1 MVVETTTVSVTKKV
15 SCNAAGQFETVD
27 GQAVMVE
34 VLVDNTVEVV
44 YSTSGMATA
53 VVGRTISR
61 TGHTVVD
68 RTSVSVVTKVL
79 CDLAGQSL
87 TSGAQAVTVEMR
99 VEKIVEVL
107 NRTVGVIIAESKVG
121 VKILEEG
128 ETEEEGEEEGTGDT
142 LKVAD
147 SVLRDTDT
155 APEET
160 GTALDTVG
168 TMPEVVDKTMEL
180 AEAELGD
187 VNMVVDD
194 AETPESP
201 NADEVVLERDTS
213 GCVKE
218 RTLKLAEGDGMKAD
232 KDGKGVL
239 VVAGTA
245 TLTGTEEVVFAYG
258 ATTELAAKVLV
269 MIELKLVLSVMIGTD
284 VLSCRD
290 EVAIESGRTTELLV
304 KIELVGMKPLLVIG
318 TDVLESG
325 IEVVV
330 ESERVTELLVKTE
343 MVGMELLLI
352 TGIDVLACAEVVA
365 ELLVIG
371 ANTVVVVEFK
381 RGVAVVIGV
390 TVLLVTV
397 GMIGIELL
405 LGRAL
410 LEKFK
415 ADDDEVTIGLD
426 FVSGATVG
434 VQENSEA
441 INVTV
446 LPYTEVTSTDEIRLE
461 YRVSV
466 VVTVATQGSVV

>member
-290 EVAIESGRTTELLV
+290 EVAVESGRTTELLV
-304 KIELVGMKPLLVIG
+304 KIEL
-318 TDVLESG
+318 D
-325 IEVVV
+325 
-330 ESERVTELLVKTE
+330 
-343 MVGMELLLI
+343 GMELLLN
-352 TGIDVLACAEVVA
+352 TGIDVLAYAEVVT
-365 ELLVIG
+365 ELLVMG
-371 ANTVVVVEFK
+371 ANTVVVVEFI

-410 LEKFK
+410 LVKSN
-415 ADDDEVTIGLD
+415 ADDDEVMIGLD
-426 FVSGATVG
+426 VVSGATVG
-434 VQENSEA
+434 VQEDSEA
-441 INVTV
+441 VNVTV
-446 LPYTEVTSTDEIRLE
+446 LSYTEVTSTDEI
-461 YRVSV
+461 
-466 VVTVATQGSVV
+466 

>member
-1 MVVETTTVSVTKKV
+1 MTKKV

-44 YSTSGMATA
+44 YSTSGLATA

-121 VKILEEG
+121 VRILEEG
-128 ETEEEGEEEGTGDT
+128 ETEEEGEEEEGTGDT

-147 SVLRDTDT
+147 PVLRDTDT

-160 GTALDTVG
+160 GMALDTVG
-168 TMPEVVDKTMEL
+168 TIPEVVDKTMEL

-187 VNMVVDD
+187 VKTAVDD
-194 AETPESP
+194 ANTPESP

-213 GCVKE
+213 GCVEE
-218 RTLKLAEGDGMKAD
+218 RTLKLVERDGMKVD
-232 KDGKGVL
+232 KDVKGAL

-245 TLTGTEEVVFAYG
+245 TFTGPEEVVFAYG

-269 MIELKLVLSVMIGTD
+269 MIELKLVLLVMIGTD

-290 EVAIESGRTTELLV
+290 EVAVGSGRTTELLV
-304 KIELVGMKPLLVIG
+304 KTELVGMEPLLVIE
-318 TDVLESG
+318 TDVLKSG
-325 IEVVV
+325 IEVEV
-330 ESERVTELLVKTE
+330 ESERVKELLVKTE
-343 MVGMELLLI
+343 LVGMKLLLN
-352 TGIDVLACAEVVA
+352 TGIDVSAYAEVVT
-365 ELLVIG
+365 ELLVMG
-371 ANTVVVVEFK
+371 ANTVVVVEFI
-381 RGVAVVIGV
+381 RGIAVITGV

-405 LGRAL
+405 LGTTL
-410 LEKFK
+410 LEMFM
-415 ADDDEVTIGLD
+415 ADEDGVMTGLD
-426 FVSGATVG
+426 VVSGAIVG
-434 VQENSEA
+434 AQEDSEA
-441 INVTV
+441 VMVTV
-446 LPYTEVTSTDEIRLE
+446 LSYTDVTSVDEI
-461 YRVSV
+461 
-466 VVTVATQGSVV
+466 